1 MEIAVAESIRIKID
15 EGSKTAAARRIAR
28 HMAVTIGLGDTV
40 AEKVA
45 IVVTEMCT
53 NLLNHAGGG
62 DLLVHANTEE
72 NEPALEVLAL
82 DHGPGIADLDQC
94 MRDGY
99 STGGTPGTG
108 LGALVRQS
116 KESDVFSIPGKGTAV
131 LGRWRVDSQNPR
143 SPLDSPLWQVG
154 AVNIAKPGQEVCGDS
169 WGCLQLGDHVVA
181 LVADGLG
188 HGLEAKIASA
198 EAVRM
203 LHQNPNLGPKQLLER
218 CDQALR
224 SSRGAAVAVAQIDR
238 ERRIVTYAGVGNIS
252 GRIFSAGKSSH
263 HMVSVN
269 GTSGHRSDTL
279 REFTYLWPDDGIL
292 LMCSD
297 GIATGAGLE
306 PYPRL
311 PLCDPTLIAG
321 VLYRD
326 FERGHDD
333 ATVVVARAA

>member
-1 MEIAVAESIRIKID
+1 MEITVGESIRIKID
-15 EGSKTAAARRIAR
+15 EGSKTAEARRIAR
-28 HMAVTIGLGDTV
+28 QMAVTLGLGDTAAGQV
-40 AEKVA
+40 S
-45 IVVTEMCT
+45 IVVTEVCT

-62 DLLVHANTEE
+62 DLLVHANTEGE
-72 NEPALEVLAL
+72 EPALEVLAL
-82 DHGPGIADLDQC
+82 DRGPGIENLDQC
-94 MRDGY
+94 MHDGY

-116 KESDVFSIPGKGTAV
+116 KESDVFSIPGKGTAI
-131 LGRWRVDSQNPR
+131 LGRWRVENKSVRAPF
-143 SPLDSPLWQVG
+143 SSSAWQVG
-154 AVNIAKPGQEVCGDS
+154 AINIPKPGQEVCGDS
-169 WGCLQLGDHVVA
+169 WGCVQLGHSVVV

-188 HGLEAKIASA
+188 HGMEAKMASA

-203 LHQNPNLGPKQLLER
+203 LHENPGLGPKQLLER

-224 SSRGAAVAVAQIDR
+224 STRGAAVAVVQIDQD
-238 ERRIVTYAGVGNIS
+238 RRIVTFAGVGNIS
-252 GRIFSAGKSSH
+252 GRIYSGGTSSH

-269 GTSGHRSDTL
+269 GISGHRSETL
-279 REFTYLWPDDGIL
+279 REYTYPWPGDGIL
-292 LMCSD
+292 LLCSD

-306 PYPRL
+306 AYPRL

-333 ATVVVARAA
+333 ATVVVAKAA